1 MSFIKVKNLKK
12 TYHYDDFDTLYDLT
26 FDIDRGETT
35 TLIVGK
41 GCGKTT
47 IAKILVG
54 LEQKTQG
61 DIFFDDIPIENL
73 PPKERKI
80 AFVTVPSI
88 YDKGKVK
95 NNVIYGLLVR
105 GVKKKDAQSIALS
118 QLKQYNLD
126 VLMEQKVKKLSLLD
140 KTKLDFARAFTRP
153 VDLLILDGCFGID
166 EQIDDFLTNEIRQ
179 KQLTGCAVLILT
191 DDKKYAKGNIYDFLP
206 SYEKN

>member
-1 MSFIKVKNLKK
+1 MAFIQVKNLNK
-12 TYHYDDFDTLYDLT
+12 TYQYDDYSVLYDLS

-47 IAKILVG
+47 IAKIFVG
-54 LEQKTQG
+54 VEQKTQG
-61 DIFFDDIPIENL
+61 DIFFDGTPIENL
-73 PPKERKI
+73 PPKDRKI
-80 AFVTVPSI
+80 AFISIPSI

-95 NNVIYGLLVR
+95 HNVVYGLLVR

-126 VLMEQKVKKLSLLD
+126 GLIEQKVKNLSLLD

-153 VDLLILDGCFGID
+153 VDLLILDGCFGKNA
-166 EQIDDFLTNEIRQ
+166 QIDDFLMTEIAKRQ
-179 KQLTGCAVLILT
+179 QDGCAILILT
-191 DDKKYAKGNIYDFLP
+191 DDKKHAIGNIYDFLP